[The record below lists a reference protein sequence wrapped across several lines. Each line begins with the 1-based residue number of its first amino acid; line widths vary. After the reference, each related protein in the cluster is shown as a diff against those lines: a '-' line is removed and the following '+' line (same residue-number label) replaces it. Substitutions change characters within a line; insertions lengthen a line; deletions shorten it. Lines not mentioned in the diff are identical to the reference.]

1 MQKSL
6 ILGAARSTCERTAHG
21 LTSRALTSR
30 RSSLCCQAASA
41 IAFSLQRQAYHHV
54 NYKPCRSH
62 CQGTRHG
69 TDLSHIA
76 AALKRGLAASGGEHS
91 LSRAGESRVVFG
103 GSKLVSCYC
112 VADQLYLPGNF
123 EEGSCS
129 INSRHSQ
136 GSVHSVQVLKKEGN
150 LLLLVSLLIF
160 ILCLAM
166 YMEVSAASSLLFG
179 DWSSKV
185 LVPTTSSLFAG

>member
-1 MQKSL
+1 MS
-6 ILGAARSTCERTAHG
+6 ITSHVD
-21 LTSRALTSR
+21 LTVR
-30 RSSLCCQAASA
+30 
-41 IAFSLQRQAYHHV
+41 V
-54 NYKPCRSH
+54 
-62 CQGTRHG
+62 HG

-112 VADQLYLPGNF
+112 VADQLYLLGNF

-129 INSRHSQ
+129 IDSRRSQ
-136 GSVHSVQVLKKEGN
+136 GSVHSVQVLKKKGN

-160 ILCLAM
+160 ILCLAI
-166 YMEVSAASSLLFG
+166 YMEVLLQVCCLVIGVLRCLYPPLHRSLQDEPENDL
-179 DWSSKV
+179 DV
-185 LVPTTSSLFAG
+185 ETLRALEDAINNFAGDPT

>member
-1 MQKSL
+1 MRAYCSWFNFKGSDQQKKLSVL
-6 ILGAARSTCERTAHG
+6 SGGERNRLQLAKASIPIMSITSHVD
-21 LTSRALTSR
+21 LTVR
-30 RSSLCCQAASA
+30 
-41 IAFSLQRQAYHHV
+41 V
-54 NYKPCRSH
+54 
-62 CQGTRHG
+62 HG

-112 VADQLYLPGNF
+112 VADQLYLLGNF
-123 EEGSCS
+123 EDGSCS
-129 INSRHSQ
+129 IDSRRSQ
-136 GSVHSVQVLKKEGN
+136 GSVHSVQVLKKKGN